1 MLTAAFIGLQAALA
15 ERPKRLGG
23 LHGSPQ
29 QRRPR
34 RYRHEGRYSINT
46 KADTVSTRRPRQY
59 RREDLVCLL
68 GKGPVGSL
76 KGESDI
82 RLAKCRR
89 GEKGLNC

>member
-1 MLTAAFIGLQAALA
+1 MLTVAFIGLQAALA
-15 ERPKRLGG
+15 ERPKRHGG

-34 RYRHEGRYSINT
+34 GYRHEGVDGINT
-46 KADTVSTRRPRQY
+46 KAETVSTRRPRQY

-76 KGESDI
+76 
-82 RLAKCRR
+82 
-89 GEKGLNC
+89 

>member
-1 MLTAAFIGLQAALA
+1 MLTVAFIGLQAALA

-34 RYRHEGRYSINT
+34 RYRHEG
-46 KADTVSTRRPRQY
+46 
-59 RREDLVCLL
+59 LVCLL

-76 KGESDI
+76 
-82 RLAKCRR
+82 
-89 GEKGLNC
+89 